1 MSFGFGNMEV
11 VGGLDESSH
20 KEEARL
26 HLEEE

>member
-1 MSFGFGNMEV
+1 MSFGFGDMGF

-26 HLEEE
+26 DLEEE